1 MKSSE
6 TVVFN
11 VTFLGASLPGMCPL
25 PPQDMLT
32 KRKKL
37 EQEAEKKRLEEE
49 VRNAFVAG
57 E

>member
-1 MKSSE
+1 
-6 TVVFN
+6 
-11 VTFLGASLPGMCPL
+11 
-25 PPQDMLT
+25 MLT

-57 E
+57 NDLPKD